1 MIYRQYLDEKQVK
14 EIDLIIIGAGPAG
27 LTAAIYASRA
37 RLDMLLLED
46 KVVGGQVKNSYTVE
60 NYPGFKKVSGSELAD
75 LMQQQAEE
83 LGANIEEF
91 DIIENVKFDGDEKI
105 VETEEYIYKP
115 KAVIIATGASPK
127 KLPVRN
133 EEKFA
138 GKGIHYCAVCDGAMY
153 QNKIIGIVGGGNTAL
168 EEALFLTNF
177 AKKVYLIRRYDYFRG
192 EKAVIE
198 EVENNEKIEILY
210 NEDLIAVEG
219 DIFVE
224 KGIIKNTITGE
235 EKEIELEAV
244 FGSIGHEPM
253 IDLFKDYIDISEG
266 NYIITDENMR
276 TNIPG
281 VYAVGDV
288 REKEYR
294 QITTAVADGT
304 IAALEAEKYIKKLD
318 NKK

>member
-1 MIYRQYLDEKQVK
+1 MTKQVK

-60 NYPGFKKVSGSELAD
+60 NYPGFKKVAGSELAD

-127 KLPVRN
+127 KLPVKN

-219 DIFVE
+219 DVFVE

-253 IDLFKDYIDISEG
+253 INLFKDYINMSEG